1 MKNKLKSFKFLIVL
15 TVIAVLFAGCSP
27 QPKAGYIV
35 SGSPE
40 PSPIPDATETP
51 LSNRPVYAPGTLV
64 DYVAQSG
71 DSLDLLSVRFGAS
84 PQEILWANP
93 EIPRRRHHFAA
104 WFSNEDA
111 DLLQT
116 ALGGHGLSDHSRCH
130 FRVRT

>member
-15 TVIAVLFAGCSP
+15 TVITVLFAGCSP

-40 PSPIPDATETP
+40 SSPIPEATETP
-51 LSNRPVYAPGTLV
+51 LSKRPVYAPGTLV

-84 PQEILWANP
+84 PQKSCGQILKSLKTS
-93 EIPRRRHHFAA
+93 PRCR
-104 WFSNEDA
+104 
-111 DLLQT
+111 
-116 ALGGHGLSDHSRCH
+116 LGSR
-130 FRVRT
+130 